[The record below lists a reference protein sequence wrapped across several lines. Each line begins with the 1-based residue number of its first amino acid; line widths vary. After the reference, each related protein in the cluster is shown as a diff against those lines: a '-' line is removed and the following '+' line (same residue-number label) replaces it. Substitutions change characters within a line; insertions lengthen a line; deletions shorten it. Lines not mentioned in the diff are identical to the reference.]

1 MIALRICRRC
11 RKEFEAEVGV
21 DRNIYCEKCCD
32 LMSFIEDEEKYQDEE
47 NLPTIQEGLSAVDD
61 ALLAGIQKNLQAHS
75 IKGMDIDS
83 GRSFRSSSSKKAPPV
98 KATKNSC
105 DNPIDAETLAFLDS
119 MEIGIEN

>member
-1 MIALRICRRC
+1 MIAIRICRRC

-21 DRNIYCEKCCD
+21 DRNIYCEKCRD

-98 KATKNSC
+98 KATKKSC

>member
-21 DRNIYCEKCCD
+21 DRNIYCEKCRD

-83 GRSFRSSSSKKAPPV
+83 GRSFRSSASKKAPPV

>member
-11 RKEFEAEVGV
+11 KKEFEAEVGV
-21 DRNIYCEKCCD
+21 DRNIYCEKCRD

>member
-21 DRNIYCEKCCD
+21 DRNIYCEKCRD
-32 LMSFIEDEEKYQDEE
+32 LMSFIEDEGKYQDEE
-47 NLPTIQEGLSAVDD
+47 NLPTIQEGLPAVDD

-83 GRSFRSSSSKKAPPV
+83 GRSFRSSSSKKASPV

>member
-21 DRNIYCEKCCD
+21 DRNIYCEKCRD

-61 ALLAGIQKNLQAHS
+61 ALLAGIQKNLQANS

-83 GRSFRSSSSKKAPPV
+83 GRSFRSSSSKKTTP
-98 KATKNSC
+98 TKILNHSS
-105 DNPIDAETLAFLDS
+105 NNQIDPETLAFLDS
-119 MEIGIEN
+119 MEIDIDN

>member
-21 DRNIYCEKCCD
+21 DRNIYCEKCRD

-61 ALLAGIQKNLQAHS
+61 ALLAGIQKNLQANS

>member
-21 DRNIYCEKCCD
+21 DRNIYCEKCRD

-47 NLPTIQEGLSAVDD
+47 NLPTIQEGLLAIDD

>member
-21 DRNIYCEKCCD
+21 DRNIYCEKCRD

-83 GRSFRSSSSKKAPPV
+83 GRSFRSSSSKKTTP
-98 KATKNSC
+98 TQILNHSS
-105 DNPIDAETLAFLDS
+105 NNQIDPETLAFLDS
-119 MEIGIEN
+119 MEIDIDN

>member
-21 DRNIYCEKCCD
+21 DRNIYCERCRD
-32 LMSFIEDEEKYQDEE
+32 LMSFIEDEEKYRDED
-47 NLPTIQEGLSAVDD
+47 NSIPTQEELSTVDD

-83 GRSFRSSSSKKAPPV
+83 GRSFRSSSSKKTTP
-98 KATKNSC
+98 TKTLNHSS
-105 DNPIDAETLAFLDS
+105 NNQIDAETLAFLDS
-119 MEIGIEN
+119 MEIDIDN

>member
-21 DRNIYCEKCCD
+21 DRNIYCEKCRD
-32 LMSFIEDEEKYQDEE
+32 LMSFIEDEAKYQDEE

>member
-21 DRNIYCEKCCD
+21 DRNIYCEKCRD

-105 DNPIDAETLAFLDS
+105 GNPIDAETLAFLDS

>member
-21 DRNIYCEKCCD
+21 DRNIYCEKCRD

-47 NLPTIQEGLSAVDD
+47 NLPTIQEGPSAVDD

-98 KATKNSC
+98 KTTKNSC

>member
-1 MIALRICRRC
+1 MIAIRICRRC

-21 DRNIYCEKCCD
+21 DRNIYCEKCRD

-83 GRSFRSSSSKKAPPV
+83 GRSFRSSSSKKTTP
-98 KATKNSC
+98 TKILNHSS
-105 DNPIDAETLAFLDS
+105 NNQIDPETLAFLDS
-119 MEIGIEN
+119 MEIDIDN

>member
-1 MIALRICRRC
+1 MIAIRICRRC

-21 DRNIYCEKCCD
+21 DRNIYCEKCRD

-61 ALLAGIQKNLQAHS
+61 ALLAGIQKNLQANS

-98 KATKNSC
+98 KATKNLC

>member
-1 MIALRICRRC
+1 MIAIRICRRC

-21 DRNIYCEKCCD
+21 DRNIYCEKCRD